1 MCGLHIAGGLTILNC
16 FKRCICITF
25 LVDQNLRLLPNCAK
39 PGERKEITL
48 VLTDWHLVNDPT

>member
-16 FKRCICITF
+16 FKHCICITF

-39 PGERKEITL
+39 SGERKEIML
-48 VLTDWHLVNDPT
+48 VLTDWHLDNDPT